1 MKAIVNKTIEGIKKN
16 YMTLNILVLG
26 MITYIAFYP
35 LISSLIQKVI
45 PQFGKCTYLAT
56 TGKPCPLCGGTRYF
70 ANIFEAFQHI
80 DYLWHPFG
88 FMAIILFLE
97 FIFRIKNIIDLKR
110 EKDCTRTIKIDT
122 VTSTLIVIAFFTY
135 EILFFIIN

>member
-1 MKAIVNKTIEGIKKN
+1 MKDIINKTTEGIKKN
-16 YMTLNILVLG
+16 YMILNILILG
-26 MITYIAFYP
+26 YVAFYP
-35 LISSLIQKVI
+35 LICSLIQKVI
-45 PQFGKCTYLAT
+45 PQFGLCTYLAT

-88 FMAIILFLE
+88 VMAIVLFLE

-110 EKDCTRTIKIDT
+110 EKDCTKTIIIDII
-122 VTSTLIVIAFFTY
+122 TSTIIVIAFFTY